1 MKRWSVTG
9 LKIKPIVTVLMNRA
23 AGKGSVVSVLL
34 FIWRARN
41 FRPVPF
47 RPMLRE
53 LMTVLSGDLF
63 PLIVNEECG
72 HQTLDPSLTVNVA
85 YRR

>member
-1 MKRWSVTG
+1 M
-9 LKIKPIVTVLMNRA
+9 KIKLIVTVLMNRA
-23 AGKGSVVSVLL
+23 VGKESAVSVLL

-41 FRPVPF
+41 SRLVPF

-63 PLIVNEECG
+63 PLMVNEECG
-72 HQTLDPSLTVNVA
+72 
-85 YRR
+85 Y